1 MVLLTND
8 SEHSTRLTFAAD
20 EGIHKPLHQQQE
32 CIDSSAQRRRKAKRV
47 MFDESRNKS
56 FANTERVAKDC
67 RKSWYTKA
75 DFSSMRSEMQCT
87 IQELRKKDKSMQ
99 GQFSHILQSLFDLVS
114 KVDFVVEDPSSIVSP
129 EMQQML
135 SQLYTKGDDS
145 FDLIG
150 LEMHVESRLRRTAKE
165 HREYI
170 QEVVYDVQKEY
181 QEGLLDEEQVHF
193 ELRDSCLNYS
203 QAFALLAQIK
213 ASAQLVTQ

>member
-1 MVLLTND
+1 
-8 SEHSTRLTFAAD
+8 
-20 EGIHKPLHQQQE
+20 
-32 CIDSSAQRRRKAKRV
+32 
-47 MFDESRNKS
+47 
-56 FANTERVAKDC
+56 
-67 RKSWYTKA
+67 
-75 DFSSMRSEMQCT
+75 MRSEMQCT

-99 GQFSHILQSLFDLVS
+99 GQFSHTLQSLFDLVS

-150 LEMHVESRLRRTAKE
+150 LEMHAESRLRRTAKE

-193 ELRDSCLNYS
+193 ELRNSCLNYS

-213 ASAQLVTQ
+213 ASAQLVAQ